1 MTLNVPGYARS
12 MAGTFERMDR
22 AATAVTNGAQTWES
36 EGPTQPHDYAAIN
49 AVWVSLL
56 GGLIM
61 ATRGR
66 ASADPIQAREL
77 VPLAGATFAVSKA
90 VARERIGSWVREP
103 FVEDDNGDGEP
114 QRPKGR
120 GLRRALGELVTCTR
134 CVGTW
139 SALGVVGLRVLH
151 PEAGRTVSMILA
163 SSAANDWL
171 QTGFKLLTEQTNL
184 VGSKLPP
191 RG

>member
-1 MTLNVPGYARS
+1 
-12 MAGTFERMDR
+12 MDR
-22 AATAVTNGAQTWES
+22 TATAVTNGAQTWES
-36 EGPTQPHDYAAIN
+36 DAPTQPHDYATIN
-49 AVWVSLL
+49 AVWISLL

-66 ASADPIQAREL
+66 ASDDPIQGREL
-77 VPLAGATFAVSKA
+77 IPLAAATFAVSKA

-103 FVEDDNGDGEP
+103 FVEEDNVEGQR

-139 SALGVVGLRVLH
+139 SALGVVGLRVMQ
-151 PEAGRTVSMILA
+151 PEAGRTVSFILA

-171 QTGFKLLTEQTNL
+171 QAGFKLLTEQTNL

-191 RG
+191 RD